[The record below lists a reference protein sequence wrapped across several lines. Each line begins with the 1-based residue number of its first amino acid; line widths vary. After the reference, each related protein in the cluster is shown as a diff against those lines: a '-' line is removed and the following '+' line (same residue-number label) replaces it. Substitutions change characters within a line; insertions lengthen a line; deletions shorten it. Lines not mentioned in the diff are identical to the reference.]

1 MINATELKP
10 SSKYIEQIKEMDND
24 LFDRP
29 WSEKSWSNILTNENY
44 STFILLDH
52 ESLIGFSV
60 FFLPNKESQAHL
72 LKIFILKSYRSKGYS
87 KLLLFPELALSSIYL
102 EVDTKNLAARKFYQ
116 KHGFFLLEITRNYYS
131 DGSDAAKMIKKF

>member
-1 MINATELKP
+1 MINAIKLKP
-10 SSKYIEQIKEMDND
+10 SSKYIAQIKKMDND

-29 WSEKSWSNILTNENY
+29 WSEKSWNDILTNDNY
-44 STFILLDH
+44 SIFTLFDH

-60 FFLPNKESQAHL
+60 FFLPELESQAHL

-87 KLLLFPELALSSIYL
+87 KLLLFPELAMSSIYL

-116 KHGFFLLEITRNYYS
+116 KHGFCLLEITRNYYS